1 MHQPNR
7 VHLQLICEVSHFLP
21 EDTAAFLLK
30 HLNSLL
36 FSNFQELQR
45 VQQKFHTLKI
55 KKTFHQMKAK
65 RYAEI
70 LIKKR

>member
-45 VQQKFHTLKI
+45 VQQKFHTLKL
-55 KKTFHQMKAK
+55 KKNVSSDESKTK
-65 RYAEI
+65 I
-70 LIKKR
+70 